1 MKPVGFIGTGVL
13 LLLLGA
19 VAPTYAQQDQHQQD
33 SAAPKQEQQAKPK
46 KQQQQRAQQQ
56 NQNKQQQQR
65 AQQQNQNKQQQQRA
79 QQQNR
84 NRQQAYRPSQQGKR
98 VQQAQ
103 ERGVWQQRR
112 AHNWQSDHR
121 DWQQRGGYNGY
132 RIPDARYRSH
142 FGRDHRFRLYRYPM
156 FVVGGYPSFQYGGF
170 WFTVLD
176 PWPEYWSDNWY
187 ENDDVYIDYSNGGY
201 YLYDQRYPGAG
212 IAVSISLN

>member
-33 SAAPKQEQQAKPK
+33 STAPKQEQQAKP
-46 KQQQQRAQQQ
+46 
-56 NQNKQQQQR
+56 NKQQQQR

-156 FVVGGYPSFQYGGF
+156 FVVDGYPSFQYGGF

-187 ENDDVYIDYSNGGY
+187 ENDDVYVDYSNGGY
-201 YLYDQRYPGAG
+201 YLYDQRYPGVG

>member
-33 SAAPKQEQQAKPK
+33 STAPKQEQQAKPK
-46 KQQQQRAQQQ
+46 
-56 NQNKQQQQR
+56 KQQQQR

-156 FVVGGYPSFQYGGF
+156 FVVDGYPSFQYGGF

-187 ENDDVYIDYSNGGY
+187 ENDDVYVDYSNGGY
-201 YLYDQRYPGAG
+201 YLYDQRYPGVG